1 MLIDRTT
8 LNTVLQNLYV
18 LTGVRVA
25 VFDEW
30 QREIAAYPSSI
41 CDYCREHRSLSAF
54 DELCRISDAKAFET
68 AEKTRLQ
75 YTYRCHAGLYESVCP
90 IVSDNVVIGFL
101 MIGQFLGN
109 GDPTKDREGT
119 DYGNDIQQLP
129 MDKVQSIAAIMSIC
143 AEYLCFSK
151 TISIRRTGNAERA
164 RQYVI
169 ENLNAELTVQDIAN
183 ALGLSRTSTHTLF
196 RQNFGK
202 SVTEY
207 VNSQRIELA
216 KNMIAEKRTTAEII
230 EAIHISDPNY
240 FYRMFKKHT
249 GMTVSEYKAM
259 EIFRSTSKI

>member
-18 LTGVRVA
+18 LTGVRIA

-151 TISIRRTGNAERA
+151 TISIRHG
-164 RQYVI
+164 
-169 ENLNAELTVQDIAN
+169 
-183 ALGLSRTSTHTLF
+183 
-196 RQNFGK
+196 
-202 SVTEY
+202 
-207 VNSQRIELA
+207 
-216 KNMIAEKRTTAEII
+216 
-230 EAIHISDPNY
+230 
-240 FYRMFKKHT
+240 
-249 GMTVSEYKAM
+249 
-259 EIFRSTSKI
+259 